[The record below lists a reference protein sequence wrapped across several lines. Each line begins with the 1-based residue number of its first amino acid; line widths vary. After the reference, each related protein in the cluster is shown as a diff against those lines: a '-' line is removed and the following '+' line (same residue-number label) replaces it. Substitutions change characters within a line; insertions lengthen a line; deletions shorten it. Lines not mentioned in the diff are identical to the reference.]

1 MVRGVSWRCQK
12 YSQEH
17 FLLKIII
24 GLEVVFNGSF
34 KCYKMKKGSPKDAK
48 KVISHLKNNK
58 YSSHDKTHKRDTEK
72 GENKKRKVKKKS
84 LTL

>member
-1 MVRGVSWRCQK
+1 
-12 YSQEH
+12 
-17 FLLKIII
+17 
-24 GLEVVFNGSF
+24 
-34 KCYKMKKGSPKDAK
+34 MKKGSPKDAT

>member
-1 MVRGVSWRCQK
+1 MVGGVSWRCQK

-48 KVISHLKNNK
+48 KVIGHLKNK
-58 YSSHDKTHKRDTEK
+58 YSSHDKRHKKDTEK
-72 GENKKRKVKKKS
+72 GKNKKRKVKKKS